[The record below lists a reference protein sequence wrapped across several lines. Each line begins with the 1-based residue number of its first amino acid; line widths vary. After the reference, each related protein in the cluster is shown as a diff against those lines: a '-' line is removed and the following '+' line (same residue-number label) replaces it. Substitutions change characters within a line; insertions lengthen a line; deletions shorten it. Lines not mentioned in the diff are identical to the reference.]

1 MLLASCLTVR
11 AQDSLQLYRSGTLD
25 CSINDV
31 HTGYEGQ
38 MDAAGQVLGW
48 LYYRMR

>member
-1 MLLASCLTVR
+1 M
-11 AQDSLQLYRSGTLD
+11 LD

-38 MDAAGQVLGW
+38 MDASGQVLGW
-48 LYYRMR
+48 LYFRMR